1 MAKTPKL
8 QTDQPSY
15 EEAFAEL
22 KAISE
27 AIENEAISV
36 DALAESVRRASEL
49 IQFCQTR
56 LRSTES
62 DLEQIL
68 RQLNTPD
75 SQG

>member
-1 MAKTPKL
+1 MAKTPKP